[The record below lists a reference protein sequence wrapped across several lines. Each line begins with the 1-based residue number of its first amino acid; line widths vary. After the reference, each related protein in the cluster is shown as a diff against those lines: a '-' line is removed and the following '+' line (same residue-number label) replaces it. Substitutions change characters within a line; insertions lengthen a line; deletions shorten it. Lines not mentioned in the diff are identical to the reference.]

1 LKNFAIAS
9 TLFSK
14 AAESVSATSNRQEVN
29 IMPIIIVLFSSILA
43 LAVWQEKQSRDSS
56 NAS

>member
-1 LKNFAIAS
+1 
-9 TLFSK
+9 
-14 AAESVSATSNRQEVN
+14 
-29 IMPIIIVLFSSILA
+29 MPIIIVLFSSILA